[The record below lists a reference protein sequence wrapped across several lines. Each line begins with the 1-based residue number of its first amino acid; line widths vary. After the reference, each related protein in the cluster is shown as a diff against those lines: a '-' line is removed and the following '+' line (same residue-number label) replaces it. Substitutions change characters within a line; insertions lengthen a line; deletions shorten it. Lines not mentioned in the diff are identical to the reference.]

1 MLRAVGPVGPG
12 ALNIIRRAAA
22 DQALSDRQQQ
32 IITAFAGHQWEQS
45 MVQASSPAE
54 GGQGITRS
62 VSLLVAAVGV
72 VYGDIGTSP
81 LYTLK
86 EVFSGGYG
94 VAVNHDGVLGILALI
109 FWSLIWVV
117 SIKYILFILRADNQ
131 GEGGTM
137 ALTALARRAAAPYP
151 RLRMLMVG
159 CGLVGASLFY
169 GDSMITPAV
178 SVLSAV
184 EGMGLAF
191 DGIDHWVVPIALV
204 VLVGLFVVQK
214 HGTAKIG
221 TLFGPVMVLWF
232 LVLGA
237 LGIHGIVQS
246 PEVLKAVNPA
256 WAVRFFVVH
265 PGMGVAILGA
275 VVLALTGAEALYA
288 DMGHFGRKPIA
299 RAWFLLV
306 LPALVLNYF
315 GQGALLLQDP
325 DAARNPF
332 YLLAPSW
339 ALLPLIGLATLATVI
354 ASQAVISGAFS
365 LTQQAI
371 QLGYI
376 PRMQVQ
382 HTSSAEQGQIYIGA
396 VNWTLM
402 VGVVLL
408 VLGFESSGA
417 LAAAYGVAVTGTML
431 MTTLLVAVV
440 MLLLWKWP
448 PLLAV
453 PILLGFL
460 VVDGLF
466 FAANLPKVL
475 QGGAFPVIAG
485 FVLFVLMSTWKRG
498 RQILVER
505 IGEGS
510 LPLPV
515 FIDSIAVQPPHRVE
529 GTAVFLTAR
538 ADAVPHALLHNLLH
552 NQVLHRQVVLLTVIS
567 EDRPRVPEAERFEV
581 LDHGNG
587 FFRVLLHYGFMDEP
601 DVPAALALC
610 QRDDLNFSPMRT
622 TYFLSRETVVV
633 SRLEGM
639 ARWRGTL
646 FAFLL
651 KNANGT
657 LRFFKLPLNR
667 VIELGTQVEI

>member
-1 MLRAVGPVGPG
+1 
-12 ALNIIRRAAA
+12 
-22 DQALSDRQQQ
+22 
-32 IITAFAGHQWEQS
+32 
-45 MVQASSPAE
+45 MVQASSHAQA
-54 GGQGITRS
+54 GQGAARPIG
-62 VSLLVAAVGV
+62 LLVAAVGV

-94 VAVNHDGVLGILALI
+94 VPVNHDGVLGILSLI

-117 SIKYILFILRADNQ
+117 SFKYVTFILRADNQ
-131 GEGGTM
+131 GEGGIM
-137 ALTALARRAAAPYP
+137 ALTALATRASAPYP
-151 RLRMLMVG
+151 KLRIFMIG

-169 GDSMITPAV
+169 GDSLITPAV

-191 DGIDHWVVPIALV
+191 DGIDHWVVPIAVV
-204 VLVGLFVVQK
+204 VLVALFLVQK

-221 TLFGPVMVLWF
+221 ILFGPVMVLWF
-232 LVLGA
+232 AVLA
-237 LGIHGIVQS
+237 LLGLHGIVQS
-246 PEVLKAVNPA
+246 PEVIKALNPA
-256 WAVRFFVVH
+256 WAVNFFVVH

-299 RAWFLLV
+299 RAWFILV

-325 DAARNPF
+325 EAARNPF

-339 ALLPLIGLATLATVI
+339 ALLPLVGLSTLATVI

-365 LTQQAI
+365 LTRQAI

-376 PRMQVQ
+376 PRMQIQ
-382 HTSSAEQGQIYIGA
+382 HTSSDEQGQIYIGA
-396 VNWTLM
+396 VNWALM
-402 VGVVLL
+402 IGVVLL
-408 VLGFESSGA
+408 VIGFESSGA

-431 MTTLLVAVV
+431 MTTLLVATV

-453 PILLGFL
+453 PILIGFL
-460 VVDGLF
+460 LVDGLF
-466 FAANLPKVL
+466 FAANLPKVV
-475 QGGAFPVIAG
+475 QGGAFPVLAAIA
-485 FVLFVLMSTWKRG
+485 LLLLMTTWKRG
-498 RQILVER
+498 KQILVER
-505 IGEGS
+505 IDEAA
-510 LPLPV
+510 LPLPI
-515 FIDSIAVQPPHRVE
+515 FISSIRVQPPHRVE

-538 ADAVPHALLHNLLH
+538 PDAVPHALLHNMLH
-552 NQVLHRQVVLLTVIS
+552 NQVLHRQVVLLTVVS
-567 EDRPRVPEAERFEV
+567 EDRPRVPEQERFEV
-581 LDHGNG
+581 EAYGDG
-587 FFRVLLHYGFMDEP
+587 FFRVLLHFGFMDEP
-601 DVPAALALC
+601 DVPQALRLC
-610 QRDDLNFSPMRT
+610 HLDELDFSPMRT
-622 TYFLSRETVVV
+622 TYFLSRETVIA

-639 ARWRGTL
+639 ARWRGAL

-651 KNANGT
+651 KNANGN
-657 LRFFKLPLNR
+657 LRFFNLPLNR

>member
-1 MLRAVGPVGPG
+1 
-12 ALNIIRRAAA
+12 
-22 DQALSDRQQQ
+22 
-32 IITAFAGHQWEQS
+32 
-45 MVQASSPAE
+45 MVQASSHAQA
-54 GGQGITRS
+54 GQGVARPIG
-62 VSLLVAAVGV
+62 LLVAAVGV

-94 VAVNHDGVLGILALI
+94 VPVNHDGVLGILSLI
-109 FWSLIWVV
+109 LWSLIWVV
-117 SIKYILFILRADNQ
+117 SFKYVTFILRADNQ
-131 GEGGTM
+131 GEGGIM
-137 ALTALARRAAAPYP
+137 ALTALATRASAPYP
-151 RLRMLMVG
+151 KLRIVMIG

-169 GDSMITPAV
+169 GDSLITPAV

-191 DGIDHWVVPIALV
+191 DGIDHWVVPIAVV
-204 VLVGLFVVQK
+204 VLVALFLVQK

-221 TLFGPVMVLWF
+221 ILFGPVMVLWF
-232 LVLGA
+232 AVLA
-237 LGIHGIVQS
+237 LLGLHGIVQS
-246 PEVLKAVNPA
+246 PEVIKALNPA
-256 WAVRFFVVH
+256 WAVNFFVVH

-299 RAWFLLV
+299 RAWFILV

-325 DAARNPF
+325 EAARNPF

-339 ALLPLIGLATLATVI
+339 ALLPLVGLSTLATVI

-365 LTQQAI
+365 LTRQAI

-376 PRMQVQ
+376 PRMQIQ
-382 HTSSAEQGQIYIGA
+382 HTSSDEQGQIYIGA
-396 VNWTLM
+396 VNWALM
-402 VGVVLL
+402 IGVVLL
-408 VLGFESSGA
+408 VIGFESSGA

-431 MTTLLVAVV
+431 MTTLLVATV

-453 PILLGFL
+453 PILIGFL
-460 VVDGLF
+460 LVDGLF
-466 FAANLPKVL
+466 FAANLPKVV
-475 QGGAFPVIAG
+475 QGGAFPVLAAIA
-485 FVLFVLMSTWKRG
+485 LLLLMTTWKRG
-498 RQILVER
+498 KQILVER
-505 IGEGS
+505 IDEAA
-510 LPLPV
+510 LPLPI
-515 FIDSIAVQPPHRVE
+515 FISSIRVQPPHRVE

-538 ADAVPHALLHNLLH
+538 PDAVPHALLHNMLH
-552 NQVLHRQVVLLTVIS
+552 NQVLHRQVVLLTVVS
-567 EDRPRVPEAERFEV
+567 EDRPRVPEQERFEV
-581 LDHGNG
+581 EAYGDG
-587 FFRVLLHYGFMDEP
+587 FFRVLLHFGFMDEP
-601 DVPAALALC
+601 DVPQALRLC
-610 QRDDLNFSPMRT
+610 HLDELDFSPMRT
-622 TYFLSRETVVV
+622 TYFLSRETVIA

-639 ARWRGTL
+639 ARWRGAL

-651 KNANGT
+651 KNANGN
-657 LRFFKLPLNR
+657 LRFFNLPLNR

>member
-1 MLRAVGPVGPG
+1 
-12 ALNIIRRAAA
+12 
-22 DQALSDRQQQ
+22 
-32 IITAFAGHQWEQS
+32 
-45 MVQASSPAE
+45 MVQASSHAE
-54 GGQGITRS
+54 GGHGAARPLG
-62 VSLLVAAVGV
+62 LLVAAVGV

-86 EVFSGGYG
+86 EVFTGGYG
-94 VAVNHDGVLGILALI
+94 VQVNHDGVLGILSLI
-109 FWSLIWVV
+109 LWSLLWVV
-117 SIKYILFILRADNQ
+117 SFKYVMFILRADNQ

-137 ALTALARRAAAPYP
+137 ALTALARRATAAHP

-191 DGIDHWVVPIALV
+191 DGIDHWVVPISLV
-204 VLVGLFVVQK
+204 VLVALFLVQK
-214 HGTAKIG
+214 HGTEKIG
-221 TLFGPVMVLWF
+221 KAFGPIMVAWF
-232 LVLGA
+232 LVLAA
-237 LGIHGIVQS
+237 LGVHGIQQS
-246 PEVLKAVNPA
+246 PEVLKAFNPG
-256 WAVRFFVVH
+256 WALNFFIVH

-299 RAWFLLV
+299 RAWFALV

-315 GQGALLLQDP
+315 GQGAMLLQNP
-325 DAARNPF
+325 EAARNPF

-339 ALLPLIGLATLATVI
+339 ALLPLVGLATMATVI

-365 LTQQAI
+365 LTRQAI
-371 QLGYI
+371 QLGYV
-376 PRMQVQ
+376 PRMQIQ
-382 HTSSAEQGQIYIGA
+382 HTSSDEQGQIYIGA

-408 VLGFESSGA
+408 VIGFESSGA

-431 MTTLLVAVV
+431 MTTILVSAV

-448 PLLAV
+448 PVLAV
-453 PILLGFL
+453 PLLVGFL
-460 VVDGLF
+460 LVDGLF
-466 FAANLPKVL
+466 FAANVPKIV
-475 QGGAFPVIAG
+475 QGGAFPVLAG
-485 FVLFVLMSTWKRG
+485 IVLFVLMSTWKRG
-498 RQILVER
+498 KQILVER
-505 IGEGS
+505 IDEGG

-515 FIDSIAVQPPHRVE
+515 FISSIRVQPPHRVE

-538 ADAVPHALLHNLLH
+538 ADAVPHALLHNMLH
-552 NQVLHRQVVLLTVIS
+552 NQVLHSQVVLLTVVS
-567 EDRPRVPEAERFEV
+567 EDRPRVPESERFEV
-581 LDHGNG
+581 EAYGDG
-587 FFRVLLHYGFMDEP
+587 FFRVLLHFGFMDEP
-601 DVPAALALC
+601 DVPAALRLC
-610 QRDDLNFSPMRT
+610 HLEELDFSPMRT
-622 TYFLSRETVVV
+622 TYFLSRETVIA

-639 ARWRGTL
+639 SRWRGNL

-651 KNANGT
+651 KNANGN
-657 LRFFKLPLNR
+657 LRFFNLPLNR

>member
-1 MLRAVGPVGPG
+1 
-12 ALNIIRRAAA
+12 
-22 DQALSDRQQQ
+22 
-32 IITAFAGHQWEQS
+32 
-45 MVQASSPAE
+45 MVQASSHAE
-54 GGQGITRS
+54 SGQGATRS
-62 VSLLVAAVGV
+62 MGLLIAAVGV

-86 EVFSGGYG
+86 EVFSGAYG
-94 VAVNHDGVLGILALI
+94 VPLNHDGVLGILSLI
-109 FWSLIWVV
+109 LWSLLWVV
-117 SIKYILFILRADNQ
+117 SFKYVMFILRADNQ

-151 RLRMLMVG
+151 LLRKAIIA
-159 CGLVGASLFY
+159 CGLIGASLFY

-191 DGIDHWVVPIALV
+191 DGIDHWVVPISLV
-204 VLVGLFVVQK
+204 VLVALFVVQK
-214 HGTAKIG
+214 HGTEKIG
-221 TLFGPVMVLWF
+221 KLFGPVMVTWF
-232 LVLGA
+232 VVLAA
-237 LGIHGIVQS
+237 LGVHGISQS
-246 PEVLKAVNPA
+246 PEVLKAFNPA

-265 PGMGVAILGA
+265 PGIGVAVLGA

-299 RAWFLLV
+299 RAWFALV

-315 GQGALLLQDP
+315 GQGALLLQNP
-325 DAARNPF
+325 EAARNPF

-339 ALLPLIGLATLATVI
+339 ALLPLVALATLATVI

-365 LTQQAI
+365 LTRQAI

-376 PRMQVQ
+376 PRMHIQ
-382 HTSSAEQGQIYIGA
+382 HTSSDEQGQIYISA
-396 VNWTLM
+396 VNWALM

-408 VLGFESSGA
+408 VLGFESSSA

-460 VVDGLF
+460 LVDGLF

-475 QGGAFPVIAG
+475 QGGAFPVLAAI
-485 FVLFVLMSTWKRG
+485 VLFALMSTWKRG
-498 RQILVER
+498 KQILVER
-505 IGEGS
+505 IDEAA
-510 LPLPV
+510 LPLPI
-515 FIDSIAVQPPHRVE
+515 FIASIGVQPPHRVE

-538 ADAVPHALLHNLLH
+538 PDAVPHALLHNLLH
-552 NQVLHRQVVLLTVIS
+552 NQVLHKQVVLLTVVS
-567 EDRPRVPEAERFEV
+567 EDRPRVPTHERFEV
-581 LDHGNG
+581 EDYGDG

-601 DVPAALALC
+601 DVPQALTLC
-610 QRDDLNFSPMRT
+610 PLQNLDFSPMRT
-622 TYFLSRETVVV
+622 TYFLSRETVIA

-639 ARWRGTL
+639 MRWRSNL
-646 FAFLL
+646 FAFML
-651 KNANGT
+651 KNANGN
-657 LRFFKLPLNR
+657 LRFFNLPLNR